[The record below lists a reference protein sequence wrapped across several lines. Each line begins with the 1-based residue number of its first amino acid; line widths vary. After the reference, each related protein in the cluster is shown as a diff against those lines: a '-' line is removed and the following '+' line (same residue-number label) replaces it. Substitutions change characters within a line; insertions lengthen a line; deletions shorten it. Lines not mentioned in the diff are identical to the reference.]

1 MLRIGIVIHPG
12 FQMLDTI
19 GPTTAFEI
27 ASRFSNRGYETRILA
42 AEAGSVESS
51 SGLALTAGPLDAEG
65 FDTIIVSGGEI
76 IRDMNALHRIVP
88 WLAEIRPRRLASVCS
103 GAFLLA
109 EAGRLDGRAAT
120 THWDS
125 TDRFRRLYPGVRLMP
140 DRIFTRD
147 GDVWTSAGITAGI
160 DLALAMIEED
170 HGPHVARRTAQQLV
184 VHHQRTGGQ
193 SQFAGLVEV
202 GGFSGRF
209 AELIDWI
216 KTSLDAPLTVEMLAE
231 RAAMSPRNFA
241 RAFAR
246 ETGTTPAK
254 AVERLRVDAAQG
266 AIEAGEGS
274 LDQIAL
280 RFGLGDTGR
289 MRRSFQR
296 NLGHSP
302 RYLQRRR
309 RIA

>member
-1 MLRIGIVIHPG
+1 MPLAIGIVIHPG
-12 FQMLDTI
+12 FQMLDTV
-19 GPTTAFEI
+19 GPATAFEI
-27 ASRFSNRGYETRILA
+27 ASRFSDGYDIRILA
-42 AEAGSVESS
+42 AQAGRVESS
-51 SGLALTAGPLDAEG
+51 SGLALAAEPLASEG
-65 FDTIIVSGGEI
+65 TDTIIVSGGEI
-76 IRDMNALHRIVP
+76 IRDMASLRILVP
-88 WLAEIRPRRLASVCS
+88 WLAQVRPRRLASVCS

-125 TDRFRRLYPGVRLMP
+125 TDRFRRSYPRVNLMP

-160 DLALAMIEED
+160 DLALALIED
-170 HGPHVARRTAQQLV
+170 DYGANVARRTAQQLV
-184 VHHQRTGGQ
+184 VRQQRTGGQ
-193 SQFAGLVEV
+193 SQFAGLVDV

-209 AELIDWI
+209 AALVDWI
-216 KTSLDAPLTVEMLAE
+216 KANLGAPLTVEMLAE

-254 AVERLRVDAAQG
+254 AVEHLRVEAAQA
-266 AIEAGEGS
+266 AIELGEES
-274 LDQIAL
+274 LDQIAG

-296 NLGHSP
+296 TLGHSP

-309 RIA
+309 YR